1 MHWETHILIGGLCNF
16 KLGRKTQK
24 KHPSV
29 SFQTKYATLWLCFS
43 YLAELQRE
51 REKFRE
57 KVSAWVQ
64 QPHKLWKRDGWKYVR
79 SGRQSKRAPLP
90 PSLCSSSCFFKGRD
104 PEETPK
110 SWCTSLTF
118 VVRPQSL
125 PHDNLIITASW
136 ENKKTFRRNWQRPSR
151 SDMCSSA
158 RPWQSAWEPWFWWWV
173 KSIFCIPPAGCS
185 ADHSVQGEE
194 DNRNDVYHNLHKL
207 VNNSI

>member
-1 MHWETHILIGGLCNF
+1 MQLYGFVFHI
-16 KLGRKTQK
+16 
-24 KHPSV
+24 
-29 SFQTKYATLWLCFS
+29 WLS
-43 YLAELQRE
+43 YRE
-51 REKFRE
+51 RERYSERKSVHEFSSHTNCE
-57 KVSAWVQ
+57 KEMGGNMLGVAGS
-64 QPHKLWKRDGWKYVR
+64 PKE
-79 SGRQSKRAPLP
+79 P
-90 PSLCSSSCFFKGRD
+90 PFPLCSSSCFSKGRD